1 LIQSADLPT
10 KRKITIK
17 TPDMKNPFKKALVLK
32 RALLAAIVILPA
44 IAAFATELDLSG
56 SATSGPLTGA
66 VGGTAIFSEISTHPA
81 GTGVFDPFLTINSQ
95 GNSKIERGYNT
106 DGHMA
111 LYLNQQRPE
120 WNTLLKVSDLAKIN
134 IGGTNYYAFELDA
147 NEPSGIVRADGS
159 SKSLLSIDNIRIYT
173 SSTDNTGAVQSDETK
188 LDSLGTLRF
197 ALNDPLKSGSNYN
210 ITNWVK
216 MDATTDGIAD
226 TQGHNG
232 GSGFSDLIV
241 YIPASDFPNLNDYIF
256 FYNLNGAHFQA
267 DVGGDAAE
275 AGFEEWRAVVGPNTS
290 TPDGGNTL
298 VLLGSALLAL
308 GLVRRRCLVAKG

>member
-1 LIQSADLPT
+1 
-10 KRKITIK
+10 
-17 TPDMKNPFKKALVLK
+17 MKNPLKKALVLK
-32 RALLAAIVILPA
+32 RALFAAIVIFPS

-56 SATSGPLTGA
+56 SATSGFLAGA
-66 VGGTAIFSEISTHPA
+66 VGGTAFFSEISTHPA

-106 DGHMA
+106 DGHTA

-308 GLVRRRCLVAKG
+308 GLVNRRRLVAMKG

>member
-1 LIQSADLPT
+1 
-10 KRKITIK
+10 
-17 TPDMKNPFKKALVLK
+17 MKNPMKKALVLK
-32 RALLAAIVILPA
+32 RALFAAIVIFPS

-56 SATSGPLTGA
+56 SATSGFLAGA
-66 VGGTAIFSEISTHPA
+66 VGGTAFFSEISTHPA

-106 DGHMA
+106 DGHTA

-308 GLVRRRCLVAKG
+308 GLVSRRRLVAMKG

>member
-1 LIQSADLPT
+1 
-10 KRKITIK
+10 
-17 TPDMKNPFKKALVLK
+17 MKNILKNKLVLK
-32 RALLAAIVILPA
+32 HALLAAIVILPS

-56 SATSGPLTGA
+56 SATSGSLTGA

-81 GTGVFDPFLTINSQ
+81 GTGVFDPFLTINSPA
-95 GNSKIERGYNT
+95 NSKTEQGYST
-106 DGHMA
+106 DGT

-147 NEPSGIVRADGS
+147 NEPSGSAKV
-159 SKSLLSIDNIRIYT
+159 LLSVDNIRIYT
-173 SSTDNTGAVQSDETK
+173 SSTDNTGAVQSDVSK
-188 LDSLGTLRF
+188 LESPSPLGTLRF

-216 MDATTDGIAD
+216 MDASTDGIAD

-256 FYNLNGAHFQA
+256 FYDLNGAHFQA

-290 TPDGGNTL
+290 VPDGGNTL

-308 GLVRRRCLVAKG
+308 GLVSRRCLVGMKG

>member
-1 LIQSADLPT
+1 
-10 KRKITIK
+10 
-17 TPDMKNPFKKALVLK
+17 MKNQRTILSSFLCAVAGLVLSS
-32 RALLAAIVILPA
+32 IV
-44 IAAFATELDLSG
+44 AFGTELDLSG
-56 SATSGPLTGA
+56 SATSGSLTGA
-66 VGGTAIFSEISTHPA
+66 VGGTAIFSETSTHPA

-95 GNSKIERGYNT
+95 GNSAIERGYNT
-106 DGHMA
+106 DGNP

-147 NEPSGIVRADGS
+147 NEPSGTERDHSPKV
-159 SKSLLSIDNIRIYT
+159 LLSVDNIRIYT
-173 SSTDNTGAVQSDETK
+173 SSTDNTGAVQSDVSKLETP
-188 LDSLGTLRF
+188 SPLGTLRF

-216 MDATTDGIAD
+216 MAANTDGIAD
-226 TQGHNG
+226 AQGHNG

-241 YIPASDFPNLNDYIF
+241 YIPASDFPNLDDYLF

-275 AGFEEWRAVVGPNTS
+275 GGFEEWRAVVGVGV
-290 TPDGGNTL
+290 PDDGATAA
-298 VLLGSALLAL
+298 LLGL
-308 GLVRRRCLVAKG
+308 GLVGLAGIRARFGRK

>member
-1 LIQSADLPT
+1 
-10 KRKITIK
+10 
-17 TPDMKNPFKKALVLK
+17 MKNILKNKLVRK
-32 RALLAAIVILPA
+32 HALLAAIVILPS

-56 SATSGPLTGA
+56 LATNGSLAGA
-66 VGGTAIFSEISTHPA
+66 VGGTAIFSETSTHPA

-106 DGHMA
+106 DGHTG
-111 LYLNQQRPE
+111 LYLDQQRPE
-120 WNTLLKVSDLAKIN
+120 WNNLLKVSDLAKIN
-134 IGGTNYYAFELDA
+134 IGGTDYYAFELDA
-147 NEPSGIVRADGS
+147 NEPSGTEHADGS
-159 SKSLLSIDNIRIYT
+159 PKSLLSIDNIRIYT
-173 SSTDNTGAVQSDETK
+173 SSTDNTGAVQSNESK
-188 LDSLGTLRF
+188 LESPSPLGTLRF
-197 ALNDPLKSGSNYN
+197 ALNDPLKSNSKYN

-241 YIPASDFPNLNDYIF
+241 YIPASDFPNLNDYLF

-275 AGFEEWRAVVGPNTS
+275 AGFEEWRAVVGDHPV
-290 TPDGGNTL
+290 PDSGATAC
-298 VLLGSALLAL
+298 LLGLAL
-308 GLVRRRCLVAKG
+308 AGIAGVRARFGRK

>member
-1 LIQSADLPT
+1 MRNALE
-10 KRKITIK
+10 
-17 TPDMKNPFKKALVLK
+17 KNLVVK
-32 RALLAAIVILPA
+32 RALLLVAIVMLPS
-44 IAAFATELDLSG
+44 IAAFATKLDLSG
-56 SATSGPLTGA
+56 SATDGSLPGA
-66 VGGTAIFSEISTHPA
+66 VGGTAIFSETSTHPA

-95 GNSKIERGYNT
+95 GNSKTEQGYNT
-106 DGHMA
+106 DGHTA
-111 LYLNQQRPE
+111 LYLDQQRPE
-120 WNTLLKVSDLAKIN
+120 WNNLLKVSDLAKIN

-147 NEPSGIVRADGS
+147 NEPSGMERDHSAKV
-159 SKSLLSIDNIRIYT
+159 LLSVDNIRIYT
-173 SSTDNTGAVQSDETK
+173 SSTDNTGAVQSDVSKLETP
-188 LDSLGTLRF
+188 SPLGTLRF
-197 ALNDPLKSGSNYN
+197 ALNDPLKSGSNFN

-216 MDATTDGIAD
+216 MAADTDGIAD

-275 AGFEEWRAVVGPNTS
+275 GGYEEWRAVVRTDS
-290 TPDGGNTL
+290 VPDGGNTL

-308 GLVRRRCLVAKG
+308 GLVGRRCYDGGFRK

>member
-1 LIQSADLPT
+1 
-10 KRKITIK
+10 
-17 TPDMKNPFKKALVLK
+17 MKNKLVLK
-32 RALLAAIVILPA
+32 HALLAAIVILPS
-44 IAAFATELDLSG
+44 IAAFATKLDLSG
-56 SATSGPLTGA
+56 LATDGSLAGA

-95 GNSKIERGYNT
+95 GNSKTEQGYNT
-106 DGHMA
+106 DGHTA

-147 NEPSGIVRADGS
+147 NEPSGTEHSDGS

-173 SSTDNTGAVQSDETK
+173 SSTDNTGAVQSDVSK
-188 LDSLGTLRF
+188 LESPSPLGTLRF
-197 ALNDPLKSGSNYN
+197 ALNDPLKNGSNFN

-216 MDATTDGIAD
+216 MAANTDGIAD
-226 TQGHNG
+226 AQGHNG
-232 GSGFSDLIV
+232 GSGSSDLIV
-241 YIPASDFPNLNDYIF
+241 YIPASDFPNLNDYLF

-275 AGFEEWRAVVGPNTS
+275 GGFEEWRAVVGVGV
-290 TPDGGNTL
+290 PDDGATAA
-298 VLLGSALLAL
+298 LLGL
-308 GLVRRRCLVAKG
+308 GLVGLAGIRARFGRK

>member
-1 LIQSADLPT
+1 
-10 KRKITIK
+10 
-17 TPDMKNPFKKALVLK
+17 MKNILRNKLVLK
-32 RALLAAIVILPA
+32 HALLAAIVILPS
-44 IAAFATELDLSG
+44 IAAFATKLDLSG
-56 SATSGPLTGA
+56 LATDGSLAGA

-95 GNSKIERGYNT
+95 GNSKTEQGYNT
-106 DGHMA
+106 DGHTA

-120 WNTLLKVSDLAKIN
+120 WNTLLKVSDLAKIK

-147 NEPSGIVRADGS
+147 NEPSGTERDHSPKV
-159 SKSLLSIDNIRIYT
+159 LLSVDNIRIYT
-173 SSTDNTGAVQSDETK
+173 SSTDNTGAVQSDVSK
-188 LDSLGTLRF
+188 LESPSPLGTLRF
-197 ALNDPLKSGSNYN
+197 ALNDPLKNGSNFN

-216 MDATTDGIAD
+216 MAANTDGIAD
-226 TQGHNG
+226 AQGHNG

-275 AGFEEWRAVVGPNTS
+275 GGYEEWRAVVRTDNV
-290 TPDGGNTL
+290 PDGGNTF

-308 GLVRRRCLVAKG
+308 GLVGRRCYKPERGQFNDIAFS

>member
-1 LIQSADLPT
+1 
-10 KRKITIK
+10 
-17 TPDMKNPFKKALVLK
+17 MKNALKSALVLK
-32 RALLAAIVILPA
+32 RALLAAIVILPS

-56 SATSGPLTGA
+56 SATSGSLTGA
-66 VGGTAIFSEISTHPA
+66 VGGTAIFSETSTHPA

-106 DGHMA
+106 DGHTA
-111 LYLNQQRPE
+111 LYLDQQRPE

-134 IGGTNYYAFELDA
+134 IEGTNYYAFELDA
-147 NEPSGIVRADGS
+147 NEPNGTERDHSP
-159 SKSLLSIDNIRIYT
+159 KSLLSVDNIRIYT
-173 SSTDNTGAVQSDETK
+173 SSTDNTGAVKSDESK

-197 ALNDPLKSGSNYN
+197 ALNDPLKSGSNFN

-216 MDATTDGIAD
+216 IDATTDGIAD

-241 YIPASDFPNLNDYIF
+241 YIPASDFPNLNDYLF

-275 AGFEEWRAVVGPNTS
+275 SGFEEWRAVDGPNTS

-308 GLVRRRCLVAKG
+308 GLVSRRCLVAKG

>member
-1 LIQSADLPT
+1 
-10 KRKITIK
+10 
-17 TPDMKNPFKKALVLK
+17 MKNALKSALVLK
-32 RALLAAIVILPA
+32 RALLAAIVILPS

-56 SATSGPLTGA
+56 SATSGSLTGA
-66 VGGTAIFSEISTHPA
+66 VGGTAIFSETSTHPA

-106 DGHMA
+106 DGHTA
-111 LYLNQQRPE
+111 LYLDQQRPE

-134 IGGTNYYAFELDA
+134 IEGTNYYAFELDA
-147 NEPSGIVRADGS
+147 NEPNGTERDHSP
-159 SKSLLSIDNIRIYT
+159 KSLLSIDNIRIYT
-173 SSTDNTGAVQSDETK
+173 SSTDNTGAVKSDESK

-197 ALNDPLKSGSNYN
+197 ALNDPLKSGSNFN

-216 MDATTDGIAD
+216 IDATTDGIAD

-256 FYNLNGAHFQA
+256 FYDLNGAHFQA

-290 TPDGGNTL
+290 VPDGGNTL

-308 GLVRRRCLVAKG
+308 ELVSRRCKVAAKG

>member
-1 LIQSADLPT
+1 MRNASG
-10 KRKITIK
+10 
-17 TPDMKNPFKKALVLK
+17 KNLVLK
-32 RALLAAIVILPA
+32 CALLAAIVILPS
-44 IAAFATELDLSG
+44 IAAFANKLDLSD
-56 SATSGPLTGA
+56 STTSGSLTGA
-66 VGGTAIFSEISTHPA
+66 VGGTAMFSEISTHPA
-81 GTGVFDPFLTINSQ
+81 GTGVFDPFLTINSKA
-95 GNSKIERGYNT
+95 NSKTEQGYNT
-106 DGHMA
+106 DHT
-111 LYLNQQRPE
+111 LYLDQQRPE

-147 NEPSGIVRADGS
+147 NEPSGNEPRAAGGGP
-159 SKSLLSIDNIRIYT
+159 KILLSIDNIRIYT
-173 SSTDNTGAVQSDETK
+173 SSTDNTGAVQSDVSK
-188 LDSLGTLRF
+188 LESPSPLGTLRF
-197 ALNDPLKSGSNYN
+197 ALNDPVKNGSNFN

-216 MDATTDGIAD
+216 MAADTDGIAD

-275 AGFEEWRAVVGPNTS
+275 GGFEEWRAVVRTDS
-290 TPDGGNTL
+290 VPDGGNTL

-308 GLVRRRCLVAKG
+308 GLVGRRRYKGGFRK